1 MYHFS
6 DKIILGVFCIKIYFL
21 SYSDT
26 LFNEKL
32 PEFKKLFPN
41 TDFEKIK
48 NSKFKISLL
57 AKFYVKKIA
66 AKFLNATI
74 NTLDF
79 EKTSNGKPFLKNYP
93 DFHFNISHSNNLIAI
108 AIDNSQIGIDIEKIR
123 EVNLKLAN
131 RHFCENEINF
141 INSNNERFFEIWTK
155 KEAYLKQTGK
165 GIIGNLNKFDV
176 TTPPISESLT
186 TFTYENFIVSFSTS
200 TNKNQYSIINLNCEE
215 I

>member
-26 LFNEKL
+26 LYNKKL
-32 PEFKKLFPN
+32 PELKKFFPN

-66 AKFLNATI
+66 AEFLNATI

-155 KEAYLKQTGK
+155 KEAYLKFCGK
-165 GIIGNLNKFDV
+165 GITLPLNSFDV
-176 TTPPISESLT
+176 TDGSLDKSFHTYQKDGFFISVCTDSPNNNF
-186 TFTYENFIVSFSTS
+186 TFLEIT
-200 TNKNQYSIINLNCEE
+200 EE
-215 I
+215 